1 MSKGK
6 RLETVGDRTFLRQ
19 KSNCFVAYGLI
30 PTLHG
35 FQMTAASFSF
45 AETAAELAQR
55 SGHHLG
61 GPGGHW
67 KRSDVSHDAHLPLL
81 EGQMKDQ
88 G

>member
-1 MSKGK
+1 
-6 RLETVGDRTFLRQ
+6 
-19 KSNCFVAYGLI
+19 
-30 PTLHG
+30 
-35 FQMTAASFSF
+35 MTAASFSF